1 MTDLFVPKEHR
12 KLYCPYCNAEQNDM
26 NIIKTMYSDPNWV
39 VHTCESCGKMFAY
52 VRIVERMYITSQLKE
67 EA

>member
-1 MTDLFVPKEHR
+1 
-12 KLYCPYCNAEQNDM
+12 M
-26 NIIKTMYSDPNWV
+26 NIIKTMYSDPTWV
-39 VHTCESCGKMFAY
+39 AHTCESCGKMFAY

>member
-39 VHTCESCGKMFAY
+39 AHTCESCGKMLPMSAL
-52 VRIVERMYITSQLKE
+52 SKE
-67 EA
+67 CMLHHN